1 MRLTLALETSSGRF
15 AVAVGRG
22 DQVLYNTLADSET
35 GPERDLAWAVRR
47 ALAQAGAA
55 PADLSLLAVDIGP
68 GGLGSVR
75 GGVTFANALA
85 FALTLPIAA
94 FNYFEIVAQEAG
106 PQALPLL
113 VALPAAGGD
122 GYVGLIQDG
131 QVVGMTFGPLARI
144 MRAAAGAAPAL
155 AVAGRLRG
163 RLGEFLPNTQRT
175 DTGIEAPDP
184 ATLLALAHRHPERA
198 GTPGQP
204 VEPLNETSP
213 AFHAGVVHAQH

>member
-1 MRLTLALETSSGRF
+1 MSLTLALETSSGRF
-15 AVAVGRG
+15 AVAVGR
-22 DQVLYNTLADSET
+22 DDAVLYNSLADCEK

-47 ALAQAGAA
+47 ALDQAGAA
-55 PADLSLLAVDIGP
+55 PTDLSRLVVDIGP

-85 FALTLPIAA
+85 FALSLPIAA
-94 FNYFEIVAQEAG
+94 FNYFEIVAHEAG
-106 PQALPLL
+106 PLDRPLL

-122 GYVGLIQDG
+122 GYAGLIRAG
-131 QVVGMTFGPLARI
+131 QVVGMRFGPLGEI
-144 MRAAAGAAPAL
+144 MRQAAGEAPAL

-163 RLGEFLPNTQRT
+163 RLGEFLPDVERT

-184 ATLLALAHRHPERA
+184 ASLLALVRLHPDRVGA
-198 GTPGQP
+198 PGQP

-213 AFHAGVVHAQH
+213 VFHGGVFHD

>member
-1 MRLTLALETSSGRF
+1 MSLTLALETSSGRF

-22 DQVLYNTLADSET
+22 DEVLYNSLADSET

-47 ALAQAGAA
+47 ALEQASATTT
-55 PADLSLLAVDIGP
+55 DLSLLVVDIGP

-75 GGVTFANALA
+75 GGVTFANALS
-85 FALTLPIAA
+85 FALSLPVAA
-94 FNYFEIVAQEAG
+94 FNYFEIVAEEAG

-122 GYVGLIQDG
+122 GYAGLIRDG
-131 QVVGMTFGPLARI
+131 KVAAMTFGPVGEI
-144 MRAAAGAAPAL
+144 MRRLAGEANSL

-163 RLGEFLPNTQRT
+163 RLGEFLTGVAFT

-184 ATLLALAHRHPERA
+184 ASLLKLARRHPERA
-198 GTPGQP
+198 AAPGKP
-204 VEPLNETSP
+204 IEPLNETS
-213 AFHAGVVHAQH
+213 AVFHD

>member
-1 MRLTLALETSSGRF
+1 MSLTLALETSSGRF
-15 AVAVGRG
+15 AVAIGRG
-22 DQVLYNTLADSET
+22 DAVLYNSLADTEE

-47 ALAQAGAA
+47 ALDQAGAA
-55 PADLSLLAVDIGP
+55 PSDLSLLVVDTGP

-85 FALTLPIAA
+85 FALGLPIAA
-94 FNYFEIVAQEAG
+94 FNYFEVVAQQG
-106 PQALPLL
+106 GALDQPLL

-122 GYVGLIQDG
+122 GYAGLIRDG
-131 QVVGMTFGPLARI
+131 QVASMRFGPLAEVLRQ
-144 MRAAAGAAPAL
+144 AAGDAPAL

-163 RLGEFLPNTQRT
+163 RLGEFLPHIERA

-184 ATLLALAHRHPERA
+184 AVLLALARQHPERA

-213 AFHAGVVHAQH
+213 VFHD